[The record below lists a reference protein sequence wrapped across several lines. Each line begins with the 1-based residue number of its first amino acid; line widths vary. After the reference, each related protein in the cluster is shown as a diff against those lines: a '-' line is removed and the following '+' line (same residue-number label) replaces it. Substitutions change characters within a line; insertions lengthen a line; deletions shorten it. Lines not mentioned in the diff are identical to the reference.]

1 MSAKTHENSNISRG
15 WKVPCG
21 IGSKWNQRIRKISG
35 HRTFWQYSV
44 LFISCQLSIRNIAK
58 PLQAH
63 RLYKM
68 CSTVASEQQV
78 VTEAEMYFS
87 HAQEELLFTKGLFN
101 LMGLPEAQGL
111 LLSNFSLSSSV
122 SNPDRSRVQSGQWI
136 RIRIRIQEGKIPT
149 KKYRYWMFSFEG

>member
-1 MSAKTHENSNISRG
+1 
-15 WKVPCG
+15 
-21 IGSKWNQRIRKISG
+21 
-35 HRTFWQYSV
+35 
-44 LFISCQLSIRNIAK
+44 
-58 PLQAH
+58 
-63 RLYKM
+63 M